1 MRRGLKMKVIKLALI
16 IFLFLAS
23 CAWSDEISDKVD
35 DLFMK
40 ASSGEVQF
48 RDLVEPSKEELIE
61 MGEQAVGQLI
71 TKLAT
76 EDARERHTLEAIFK
90 GIGEPAVPYLIGA
103 LQTENLY
110 QLRLASICLG
120 KIGHSDGTE
129 PVMELFDHYNHT
141 VRSSAATAVGNI
153 GDTIA
158 VEALIVLLSDSTETV
173 RKSASVALGKIGHP
187 NAIDPL
193 IATLSDPHYSVRYSA
208 EGSLV
213 KIGEESGDNLLE
225 RTEYLDKLALYH
237 TVAVWQKL
245 KYSPARKTLEK
256 YLKSPDNYL
265 RGFSLLALA
274 EIDSGRAK
282 KHIRKIQDKEND
294 LFVLSCMK
302 KAGEIISKDDE

>member
-1 MRRGLKMKVIKLALI
+1 MKIIKLALI
-16 IFLFLAS
+16 IILYLAS
-23 CAWSDEISDKVD
+23 CAWSDDVSDKVD

-48 RDLVEPSKEELIE
+48 RELVEPSKEDLIE
-61 MGEQAVGQLI
+61 MGEEAVAQLI

-90 GIGEPAVPYLIGA
+90 GIGDPAVPYLIGA

-129 PVMELFDHYNHT
+129 PVMELFDHDNHT

-153 GDTIA
+153 GDTTA
-158 VEALIVLLSDSTETV
+158 VSELIVMLSDSTETV

-187 NAIDPL
+187 EAIGSL
-193 IATLSDPHYSVRYSA
+193 ISALSDYHYSVRYSA

-213 KIGEESGDNLLE
+213 KIGEKSGEILHNKKADLGS
-225 RTEYLDKLALYH
+225 LALYH
-237 TVAVWQKL
+237 AVAVWQKL
-245 KYSPARKTLEK
+245 RYSPARKTLEK
-256 YLKSPDNYL
+256 YLKSTDNYL

-274 EIDSGRAK
+274 EIDPGRAE
-282 KHIRKIQDKEND
+282 KHIKKMRDGEKDI
-294 LFVLSCMK
+294 FVLSCME
-302 KAGEIISKDDE
+302 KAGTIISRDDE